1 MVKNRQS
8 CCVYSASGG
17 FCFEY
22 DTLRK
27 LYEKGK
33 ERREWMKD
41 NGRTE
46 IQDINKDELID
57 CLTEELPV
65 LRAKIGLSQD
75 DLSEIIGISRQTYS
89 SIETKKRRMSWNVFL
104 SLILVFENNEKTQ
117 DLLENSGAFPDVL
130 KSVLNINKR
139 GLDNGT
145 SGS

>member
-1 MVKNRQS
+1 
-8 CCVYSASGG
+8 
-17 FCFEY
+17 
-22 DTLRK
+22 
-27 LYEKGK
+27 
-33 ERREWMKD
+33 MKD

-65 LRAKIGLSQD
+65 LRATIGLSQD